1 MFQTPK
7 ACFIALFV
15 VSFIA
20 TATRTYTRQR
30 INKGLHTED
39 WLAVVACAILLIQV
53 VLCCLFTPRYTFLV
67 ENPDPLQ
74 IGLLLYPQNPLAY
87 VKLTLEYYI
96 GSYVGFLTSLW
107 MIKFSFLFFYK
118 RLAEGRSCSKL
129 WIFTFVFCALSYIGN
144 ILGFFLV
151 CIPFSTYFDTTCQTQ
166 TGRSNASLYGATA
179 TDIISD
185 LLIMA
190 IPLRLIRH
198 LRMSGLQ
205 KVGLAG
211 LFCLGF
217 VVVVLSLARTIRINA
232 GGSGAYPQSDPRWVA
247 LWSIAEET
255 TAILVCCLPAI
266 RKLFS
271 THRQRQSRS
280 GSSEGTP
287 MSDSGHTATRK
298 RWSLSLRGW
307 TLKYGVKTE
316 ETMSTSDSRARTDSV
331 AEMESGMSTVLS
343 SPPMSPRKTGRMT
356 ASVRTARDSVRSL
369 EEREVALLGI
379 IPPLPALEARYTAAM

>member
-1 MFQTPK
+1 MNVSQYT
-7 ACFIALFV
+7 AAFIALFV

-20 TATRTYTRQR
+20 TTTRTYTRHR

-39 WLAVVACAILLIQV
+39 WLAVIACAILLIQV

-67 ENPDPLQ
+67 NTPQLQ
-74 IGLLLYPQNPLAY
+74 IAITLWPQNPLDY

-96 GSYVGFLTSLW
+96 GSYIGFLTALW
-107 MIKFSFLFFYK
+107 LVKFSFLFFYK

-129 WIFTFVFCALSYIGN
+129 WIFTFAFCALSYVGN
-144 ILGFFLV
+144 VIGFFFV
-151 CIPFSTYFDTTCQTQ
+151 CIPFSTYFDTTCQQQ
-166 TGRSNASLYGATA
+166 TARSNASLYGATA

-217 VVVVLSLARTIRINA
+217 IVIVLSLARTIRINA

-271 THRQRQSRS
+271 THRQRRTGS
-280 GSSEGTP
+280 GSSERTP
-287 MSDSGHTATRK
+287 MSDSAHTVTRK

-316 ETMSTSDSRARTDSV
+316 ESMSTSDSRTRMDSV
-331 AEMESGMSTVLS
+331 AQLESGLSTVLS
-343 SPPMSPRKTGRMT
+343 SPPMSPRKMERAMV
-356 ASVRTARDSVRSL
+356 SIRTPRDSVRSS
-369 EEREVALLGI
+369 EEREFVIPGV
-379 IPPLPALEARYTAAM
+379 IPPLPALEARYTHAM